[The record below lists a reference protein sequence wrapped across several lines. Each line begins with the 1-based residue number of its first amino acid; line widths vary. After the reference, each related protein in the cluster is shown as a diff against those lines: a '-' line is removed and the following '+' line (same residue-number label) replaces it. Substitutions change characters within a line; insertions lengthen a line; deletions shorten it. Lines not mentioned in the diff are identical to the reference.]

1 MKKNDIRELHNKS
14 ESELSIQ
21 IQQLRSELAKVNV
34 TSAQKRGTNVRR
46 SSILNDDLARV
57 LTILREKEMKK

>member
-14 ESELSIQ
+14 ESELSSQ